1 MRVCPPRPLAYDAHA
16 QRRVFVK
23 PGGATGLFLAPPLPC
38 CACGSLLPD
47 GPGRLRAYSG
57 IWARQ
62 VADTPTPPPAVC
74 KYLSLELQETLAQS
88 GRSKE
93 VLELGQVLDSG
104 KRKRRIQYN
113 TSETRLAEALETV
126 CERFLHY
133 SVHAERP
140 GSLRYAKGQ
149 SQTMNTLKNLANKGV
164 KVDLGIPLELWDEPS
179 VEVTQLKQQCETMLE
194 QFEAVLEDWYFH
206 HQETALG
213 AFLCEGHVLAAGE
226 RAPTQ
231 EASRSP
237 HPHPGIPVTK
247 QPAPT
252 PSQPHLRH

>member
-1 MRVCPPRPLAYDAHA
+1 MWLPLLGLLLLLGAPGQGAGQGEEDE
-16 QRRVFVK
+16 RR
-23 PGGATGLFLAPPLPC
+23 
-38 CACGSLLPD
+38 
-47 GPGRLRAYSG
+47 
-57 IWARQ
+57 
-62 VADTPTPPPAVC
+62 PTPCEVC

-149 SQTMNTLKNLANKGV
+149 SQTMNTLKNLVNKGV

-194 QFEAVLEDWYFH
+194 QFEAVLEDWYFR

-213 AFLCEGHVLAAGE
+213 AFLCEGHVLAPGE
-226 RAPTQ
+226 RGCLSEVWTGRKGDEGAQEEEEKEEERMEQPSPPT
-231 EASRSP
+231 
-237 HPHPGIPVTK
+237 
-247 QPAPT
+247 
-252 PSQPHLRH
+252 RHAAHDPREL

>member
-1 MRVCPPRPLAYDAHA
+1 MWLPLLGLLLLLGAPGQGAGQGEEEEDE
-16 QRRVFVK
+16 RR
-23 PGGATGLFLAPPLPC
+23 
-38 CACGSLLPD
+38 
-47 GPGRLRAYSG
+47 
-57 IWARQ
+57 
-62 VADTPTPPPAVC
+62 PTPCEVC

-149 SQTMNTLKNLANKGV
+149 SQTMNTLKNLVNKGV

-194 QFEAVLEDWYFH
+194 QFEAVLEDWYFR

-213 AFLCEGHVLAAGE
+213 AFLCEGHVLAPGE
-226 RAPTQ
+226 RGCLSEVWTGRKGDEGAQEEEKEEKEEETMEQPSLPT
-231 EASRSP
+231 
-237 HPHPGIPVTK
+237 
-247 QPAPT
+247 
-252 PSQPHLRH
+252 RHAAHDPREL

>member
-1 MRVCPPRPLAYDAHA
+1 MRKRGMGERL
-16 QRRVFVK
+16 Q
-23 PGGATGLFLAPPLPC
+23 
-38 CACGSLLPD
+38 CACVVHE
-47 GPGRLRAYSG
+47 GRDCACEAQEGDER
-57 IWARQ
+57 R
-62 VADTPTPPPAVC
+62 PTPCEVC

-133 SVHAERP
+133 NVHAERP

-149 SQTMNTLKNLANKGV
+149 SQTMNTLKNLVNKGV

-194 QFEAVLEDWYFH
+194 EFEAVLEDWYFH

-226 RAPTQ
+226 RGGISGITRHPTDETIGTRRPQERGAQPGEDSGAP
-231 EASRSP
+231 SDP
-237 HPHPGIPVTK
+237 
-247 QPAPT
+247 
-252 PSQPHLRH
+252 

>member
-1 MRVCPPRPLAYDAHA
+1 M
-16 QRRVFVK
+16 
-23 PGGATGLFLAPPLPC
+23 GLW
-38 CACGSLLPD
+38 
-47 GPGRLRAYSG
+47 GPGAGG

-226 RAPTQ
+226 RGGGNQQSQGAGGGGLVALVCSRGSGEGGRWLQGQRALAEPGAGPGSRGL
-231 EASRSP
+231 ASGGLVGSGREGS
-237 HPHPGIPVTK
+237 
-247 QPAPT
+247 A
-252 PSQPHLRH
+252 